1 MNKHTLL
8 PITVS
13 LLALAFLDPFMYL
26 MPGDIIWL
34 VLGVLMLSTAVY
46 GFFILTEKA
55 EDEREISIRAYA
67 DRISCLV
74 GMSLLVISIA
84 YHLITDGHVYPEII
98 IILVVM
104 IVTKSIAHRW
114 ACHKL

>member
-8 PITVS
+8 PIIVS

-26 MPGDIIWL
+26 MPGDITWV

-55 EDEREISIRAYA
+55 DDEREISIRAFA

-84 YHLITDGHVYPEII
+84 YHLVVDGHVYPEII

-104 IVTKSIAHRW
+104 IISKSLAHKW
-114 ACHKL
+114 ACHRL